1 VLEEE
6 SKHKSK
12 GSTTIGSIIR
22 LKTTTTT
29 NFGMALSRTIF
40 TLPALF
46 ILSCTFALSV
56 QIILF
61 TFMNLVAIANDTTTS
76 WQEQPKFIVILG
88 AALAIPCFLYS
99 LSSGMTMSWA
109 LVVDCWRGLSTES
122 SLIQNMTYWNSQLA
136 EWICLAVFVWIPL
149 AVLFGTTF
157 SENDDWYELSLGVWA
172 ASVGIFQTFY
182 MLLIFTNEVAMS
194 YSLLKKYGNVYDERQ
209 IPLWIKLVETSILLT
224 QKQKYSGVKHER
236 YLVKGNAMPP
246 AAGYHASTLQPV
258 QWNYTFGTRASFRM
272 KRCYKRLEPP
282 VRTYSI
288 DEVFGNVMVLT
299 KHNWSLER
307 IWCMDRKQSA
317 AISVTEGKIRMLF
330 LRCVYRIINT
340 THIYH

>member
-1 VLEEE
+1 
-6 SKHKSK
+6 
-12 GSTTIGSIIR
+12 
-22 LKTTTTT
+22 
-29 NFGMALSRTIF
+29 
-40 TLPALF
+40 
-46 ILSCTFALSV
+46 
-56 QIILF
+56 
-61 TFMNLVAIANDTTTS
+61 
-76 WQEQPKFIVILG
+76 
-88 AALAIPCFLYS
+88 
-99 LSSGMTMSWA
+99 
-109 LVVDCWRGLSTES
+109 
-122 SLIQNMTYWNSQLA
+122 
-136 EWICLAVFVWIPL
+136 
-149 AVLFGTTF
+149 
-157 SENDDWYELSLGVWA
+157 
-172 ASVGIFQTFY
+172 